1 MGCWWTGRWGRT
13 HGQRCTSPPAPTS
26 PSSRPP
32 AAARTAGITRHTTT
46 IVTAIITG
54 PTTPPSSLGA
64 RAVALAKRE
73 LGVRYVYGGES
84 PSGFDCSGL
93 MQYVYARLG
102 VPIPRVAADQ
112 YRAGR
117 HVSRADLRPGDL
129 VFFDHLGHV
138 GMYVGGGR
146 FIHAP
151 HTGTVVEISS
161 LSGWYS
167 EMYVGAT
174 RVS

>member
-1 MGCWWTGRWGRT
+1 
-13 HGQRCTSPPAPTS
+13 
-26 PSSRPP
+26 
-32 AAARTAGITRHTTT
+32 
-46 IVTAIITG
+46 
-54 PTTPPSSLGA
+54 
-64 RAVALAKRE
+64 VALAKRE

-102 VPIPRVAADQ
+102 VQIPRVAADQ
-112 YRAGR
+112 YRAGP
-117 HVSRADLRPGDL
+117 HPSRADLRPGDL

>member
-1 MGCWWTGRWGRT
+1 
-13 HGQRCTSPPAPTS
+13 
-26 PSSRPP
+26 
-32 AAARTAGITRHTTT
+32 
-46 IVTAIITG
+46 
-54 PTTPPSSLGA
+54 
-64 RAVALAKRE
+64 
-73 LGVRYVYGGES
+73 
-84 PSGFDCSGL
+84 CSGL

-102 VPIPRVAADQ
+102 VQIPRVAADQ
-112 YRAGR
+112 YRAGP

-174 RVS
+174 RVSGSGASAALRSCRRSSWGTPRRPAATGP

>member
-1 MGCWWTGRWGRT
+1 
-13 HGQRCTSPPAPTS
+13 
-26 PSSRPP
+26 
-32 AAARTAGITRHTTT
+32 
-46 IVTAIITG
+46 
-54 PTTPPSSLGA
+54 
-64 RAVALAKRE
+64 VALAKRE

-102 VPIPRVAADQ
+102 VQIPRVAADQ

-151 HTGTVVEISS
+151 HTGSVVEISS

-167 EMYVGAT
+167 ETYVGAT